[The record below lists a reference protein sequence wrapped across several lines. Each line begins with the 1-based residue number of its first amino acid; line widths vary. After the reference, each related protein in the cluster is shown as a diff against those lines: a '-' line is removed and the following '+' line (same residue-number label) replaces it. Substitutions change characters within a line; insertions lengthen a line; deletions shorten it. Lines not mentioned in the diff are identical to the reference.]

1 MLHLQ
6 VSDRQLTRQH
16 RSVVVTK
23 WAPGHVSFMIHQC
36 RRLYVA
42 EGLLCWWVMLLRMLQ
57 DPTSHLQ
64 QLLKS
69 MPDGAA
75 PKATFVKGDR
85 VVVTGGDLATLEG
98 RYTGS

>member
-1 MLHLQ
+1 MCNRFL
-6 VSDRQLTRQH
+6 
-16 RSVVVTK
+16 
-23 WAPGHVSFMIHQC
+23 
-36 RRLYVA
+36 
-42 EGLLCWWVMLLRMLQ
+42 LQ
-57 DPTSHLQ
+57 DPTAHLQ

-98 RYTGS
+98 G